1 MKKIVFYSMI
11 FLLAGVSACNK
22 TEAPAVREA
31 GVAMTLKAT
40 IGDPASRVTFTDDE
54 SNKVLK
60 AEWAAGD
67 QVSVL
72 SVNASGKLIANDIF
86 TAGAAG
92 KTATF
97 TGTYTGGDA
106 EHIMIYYPAYTQH
119 NADDTW
125 MVPVENGYSD
135 EGPYYEIKVGSEY
148 NNHRNSYVLQ
158 TALDSP
164 SHLKYY
170 VQYVGEA
177 DVTDM
182 KSNTMNA
189 VLHCASTVLKL
200 KLTMPSAG
208 KVLLNA
214 SVNAMKS
221 GGAYK
226 SVFGNGWGYIYSGA
240 NSGFSVNTT
249 DEVNVFAGA
258 AVNSGTASGLTL
270 AGNTVTLYVPVHSPY
285 GAISFSAGDYLVV
298 DATYD
303 SAFPKSD
310 NLVFASDF
318 TFELGKVYTISATLN

>member
-1 MKKIVFYSMI
+1 MI

-22 TEAPAVREA
+22 TETPAVREA

-60 AEWAAGD
+60 AAWEAGD
-67 QVSVL
+67 KVSVL
-72 SVNASGKLIANDIF
+72 SVDNSGKLIANDIF

-106 EHIMIYYPAYTQH
+106 EHIMIYYPAFTQH
-119 NADDTW
+119 NSDDTW

-135 EGPYYEIKVGSEY
+135 EGPYYGIKVGDLY
-148 NNHRNSYVLQ
+148 TNHRNSYILQ

-164 SHLKYY
+164 SHLKNYL
-170 VQYVGEA
+170 QYIGEA
-177 DVTDM
+177 DIDDM
-182 KSNTMNA
+182 KANTLTA
-189 VLHCASTVLKL
+189 ILHCACTVLKL
-200 KLTMPSAG
+200 NLTLPSAG

-214 SVNAMKS
+214 SVEAKQS
-221 GGAYK
+221 DGSWK
-226 SVFGNGWGYIYSGA
+226 SVFGNGWGWLYKGA
-240 NSGFSVNTT
+240 NPGYSVNTT
-249 DEVNVFAGA
+249 DEVNIFAGG
-258 AVNSGTASGLTL
+258 AVNSGTASGLTVS
-270 AGNTVTLYVPVHSPY
+270 GNTTTLYIPVHASTSSM
-285 GAISFSAGDYLVV
+285 SFTAGDYLVV
-298 DATYD
+298 EATYD

-318 TFELGKVYTISATLN
+318 TFELGKVYTINATLN